1 MSSFLSDF
9 LQFPFFFILFLNTI
23 LSYQINVP
31 HNMSSKFED
40 KIIQKQYS
48 LTAYLGEMT
57 ITVFAFAQFFK
68 MTFN

>member
-1 MSSFLSDF
+1 
-9 LQFPFFFILFLNTI
+9 
-23 LSYQINVP
+23 
-31 HNMSSKFED
+31 MSSKFED

-48 LTAYLGEMT
+48 LTAYLGEMI

>member
-1 MSSFLSDF
+1 
-9 LQFPFFFILFLNTI
+9 
-23 LSYQINVP
+23 
-31 HNMSSKFED
+31 MSSKFED
-40 KIIQKQYS
+40 KIIQQQYS